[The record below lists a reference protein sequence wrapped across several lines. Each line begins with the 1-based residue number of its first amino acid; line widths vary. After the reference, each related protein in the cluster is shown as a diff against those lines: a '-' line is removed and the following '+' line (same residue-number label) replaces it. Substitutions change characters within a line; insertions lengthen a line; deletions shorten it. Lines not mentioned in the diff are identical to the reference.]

1 MGLGVFGT
9 FRTGGNSFLCFY
21 FDAAFVLRCLRR
33 RRRRHLSLMRVASCF
48 VAPCIQCGIFSICRK
63 LGFQQKKRK
72 EAQDNQEEGYSRL
85 QLPLFR
91 LM

>member
-48 VAPCIQCGIFSICRK
+48 DAPCIQCGIFSICRK
-63 LGFQQKKRK
+63 LGFQQKNRGNKRQSGGGVLTT
-72 EAQDNQEEGYSRL
+72 AAAAV
-85 QLPLFR
+85 
-91 LM
+91 